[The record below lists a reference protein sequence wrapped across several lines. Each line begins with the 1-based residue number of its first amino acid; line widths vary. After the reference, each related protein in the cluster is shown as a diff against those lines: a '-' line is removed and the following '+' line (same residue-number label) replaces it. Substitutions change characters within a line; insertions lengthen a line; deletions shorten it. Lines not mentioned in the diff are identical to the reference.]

1 LPDGR
6 LRGPLKLAQVTLL
19 ARRAGHDGRRMVS
32 DNERIERGKKIRA
45 AVLGSAHV
53 TRTAKNRTP
62 FNAEFQ
68 DFLMEYA
75 WGSIW
80 SRPGLDHKTRS
91 MITIAMLVAMG
102 RFDELKLHIRAT
114 ANTGVSRE
122 EVKEIMMHAAI
133 YAGVPAA
140 FGAFAQAAQIFAEM
154 EQESTDQKATPA

>member
-1 LPDGR
+1 VTDKER
-6 LRGPLKLAQVTLL
+6 L
-19 ARRAGHDGRRMVS
+19 
-32 DNERIERGKKIRA
+32 ERGKQIRA

-53 TRTAKNRTP
+53 ARTAKNRTP

-91 MITIAMLVAMG
+91 QITIAMLVAMG
-102 RFDELKLHIRAT
+102 RIEELKLHIRAT
-114 ANTGVSRE
+114 ANTGVSRD

-140 FGAFAQAAQIFAEM
+140 FGAFQLAAQIFAEM
-154 EQESTDQKATPA
+154 DQEAKPSS

>member
-1 LPDGR
+1 MAGF
-6 LRGPLKLAQVTLL
+6 RGPH
-19 ARRAGHDGRRMVS
+19 R
-32 DNERIERGKKIRA
+32 
-45 AVLGSAHV
+45 LGISKNWRCM

-80 SRPGLDHKTRS
+80 SRPRLDHKTRS
-91 MITIAMLVAMG
+91 QITIAMLVAMG
-102 RFDELKLHIRAT
+102 RLEELKLHIRAT
-114 ANTGVSRE
+114 LNTGVTRD

-140 FGAFAQAAQIFAEM
+140 FGAFQLAAQIFAEM
-154 EQESTDQKATPA
+154 DKEAAPSG

>member
-1 LPDGR
+1 
-6 LRGPLKLAQVTLL
+6 
-19 ARRAGHDGRRMVS
+19 VS
-32 DNERIERGKKIRA
+32 DTERLEHGKQVRE

-53 TRTAKNRTP
+53 ARSAKNRTP
-62 FNAEFQ
+62 FNADFQ
-68 DFLMEYA
+68 DFLTEYA

-91 MITIAMLVAMG
+91 QITIAMLVAMG
-102 RFDELKLHIRAT
+102 RLEELKLHVRAT

-140 FGAFAQAAQIFAEM
+140 YGAFSVAAQIFADMDKEAAA
-154 EQESTDQKATPA
+154 S

>member
-1 LPDGR
+1 MMTDKER
-6 LRGPLKLAQVTLL
+6 L
-19 ARRAGHDGRRMVS
+19 
-32 DNERIERGKKIRA
+32 ERGKQIRA

-53 TRTAKNRTP
+53 ARTAKNRTP

-80 SRPGLDHKTRS
+80 SRPGLDPKTRS
-91 MITIAMLVAMG
+91 QITIAMLVAMG
-102 RFDELKLHIRAT
+102 RLEELKLHIRAT
-114 ANTGVSRE
+114 ANTGVSRD

-140 FGAFAQAAQIFAEM
+140 FGAFQAAAQIFADMDKEAAV
-154 EQESTDQKATPA
+154 S

>member
-1 LPDGR
+1 MTDKER
-6 LRGPLKLAQVTLL
+6 L
-19 ARRAGHDGRRMVS
+19 
-32 DNERIERGKKIRA
+32 ERGKQIRA
-45 AVLGSAHV
+45 AVLGRAHV
-53 TRTAKNRTP
+53 ARTAKNRTP

-91 MITIAMLVAMG
+91 QITIAMLVAMG
-102 RFDELKLHIRAT
+102 RLDELKLHIRAT

-133 YAGVPAA
+133 YAGVPAD
-140 FGAFAQAAQIFAEM
+140 FGAFQLAAQIFADMDKEAAP
-154 EQESTDQKATPA
+154 AT

>member
-1 LPDGR
+1 
-6 LRGPLKLAQVTLL
+6 
-19 ARRAGHDGRRMVS
+19 VS
-32 DNERIERGKKIRA
+32 DNERVERGKKVRE

-53 TRTAKNRTP
+53 ARTAKNRTP
-62 FNAEFQ
+62 FNADFQ

-75 WGSIW
+75 WASIW
-80 SRPGLDHKTRS
+80 SRPGLDHRTSS

-102 RFDELKLHIRAT
+102 RLDELKLHVRAT

-140 FGAFAQAAQIFAEM
+140 FGAFGLAAQIFADM
-154 EQESTDQKATPA
+154 DQEAAAAALNDPDVTEF

>member
-1 LPDGR
+1 LEHGR
-6 LRGPLKLAQVTLL
+6 QV
-19 ARRAGHDGRRMVS
+19 R
-32 DNERIERGKKIRA
+32 E

-53 TRTAKNRTP
+53 ARSAKNRTP
-62 FNAEFQ
+62 FNADFQ
-68 DFLMEYA
+68 DFLTEYA

-91 MITIAMLVAMG
+91 QITIAMLVAMA
-102 RFDELKLHIRAT
+102 RLEELKLHVRAT

-140 FGAFAQAAQIFAEM
+140 YGAFSVAAQIFADMDKEA
-154 EQESTDQKATPA
+154 ATS

>member
-1 LPDGR
+1 MSDTER
-6 LRGPLKLAQVTLL
+6 LEHGKQV
-19 ARRAGHDGRRMVS
+19 R
-32 DNERIERGKKIRA
+32 E

-53 TRTAKNRTP
+53 ARSAKNRTP
-62 FNAEFQ
+62 FNADFQ
-68 DFLMEYA
+68 DFLTEYA

-91 MITIAMLVAMG
+91 QITIAMLVAMG
-102 RFDELKLHIRAT
+102 RLEELKLHVRST

-140 FGAFAQAAQIFAEM
+140 YGAFSVAAQIFADMDKEAAA
-154 EQESTDQKATPA
+154 S

>member
-1 LPDGR
+1 MSDKERLEHGR
-6 LRGPLKLAQVTLL
+6 QV
-19 ARRAGHDGRRMVS
+19 R
-32 DNERIERGKKIRA
+32 E

-53 TRTAKNRTP
+53 ARTAKGRTP
-62 FNAEFQ
+62 FNADFQ

-80 SRPGLDHKTRS
+80 ARPGLDHKTRS
-91 MITIAMLVAMG
+91 QITIAMLVALG
-102 RFDELKLHIRAT
+102 RMEELKLHVRAT

-140 FGAFAQAAQIFAEM
+140 YGAFQIASQIFAEM
-154 EQESTDQKATPA
+154 DKEAASA

>member
-1 LPDGR
+1 
-6 LRGPLKLAQVTLL
+6 
-19 ARRAGHDGRRMVS
+19 
-32 DNERIERGKKIRA
+32 
-45 AVLGSAHV
+45 V

-80 SRPGLDHKTRS
+80 SRPGLDHKIRS

-102 RFDELKLHIRAT
+102 RLDELKLHIRAS

-140 FGAFAQAAQIFAEM
+140 FGAFGLAAQIFAEM
-154 EQESTDQKATPA
+154 DQESTDQKATPA

>member
-1 LPDGR
+1 
-6 LRGPLKLAQVTLL
+6 VT
-19 ARRAGHDGRRMVS
+19 
-32 DNERIERGKKIRA
+32 DNERLARGKKVRE

-53 TRTAKNRTP
+53 ARTAKNRTP

-91 MITIAMLVAMG
+91 MITIAMLVALG
-102 RFDELKLHIRAT
+102 RTEELKLHIRAT
-114 ANTGVSRE
+114 ANTGVARD
-122 EVKEIMMHAAI
+122 EVKEIMMHVAI

-140 FGAFAQAAQIFAEM
+140 FGAFQIAAQIFAEM
-154 EQESTDQKATPA
+154 DKEA